1 MLLFICYSIKA
12 SVICIILIDYNWK
25 IIDIYTFELKH
36 NCEVHTKH
44 EEGVDLH
51 N

>member
-1 MLLFICYSIKA
+1 MLLLIRNFIKA
-12 SVICIILIDYNWK
+12 SVICIRVIDYNWK
-25 IIDIYTFELKH
+25 IIDIYTFDLKH

-44 EEGVDLH
+44 EEVVDLH